1 MSFLLNLLQFFDPLA
16 WSQQSRRRAWF
27 WNFDHLY
34 DLLRLW
40 VPFLLLAKI
49 QAMRRTRWRTEMKS
63 SMVRVDQWAATLFT
77 IDSMVEE
84 SRFILVDCVRCGS
97 SCRLWP
103 NEWIKSFNRIKK
115 LLCPDIFKLLQ
126 SVSRAFDRV
135 FSFNLETKVVMTH
148 TRQQDHIS
156 MGSISKHCQRHYGPR
171 RWLL

>member
-63 SMVRVDQWAATLFT
+63 SMVRVDQWAATLST

-84 SRFILVDCVRCGS
+84 SRFILCARPVSWIPHLPTFHVTWHRAPGTWKFRCQVPAPGTS
-97 SCRLWP
+97 PKPGKWGIP
-103 NEWIKSFNRIKK
+103 EKSFQNAVQE
-115 LLCPDIFKLLQ
+115 CLLQ
-126 SVSRAFDRV
+126 VTSALQSKVI
-135 FSFNLETKVVMTH
+135 TKTSL
-148 TRQQDHIS
+148 RQLRL
-156 MGSISKHCQRHYGPR
+156 MYFA
-171 RWLL
+171 L

>member
-16 WSQQSRRRAWF
+16 WSPQSRRKAWLL
-27 WNFDHLY
+27 NFDHLY
-34 DLLRLW
+34 DLLWLW

-84 SRFILVDCVRCGS
+84 SRFILVDCLCCGLP
-97 SCRLWP
+97 CRLWP
-103 NEWIKSFNRIKK
+103 NEWIKSFNRIKR

-148 TRQQDHIS
+148 TRQQDHIG

-171 RWLL
+171 RWVL